1 MCADPPG
8 RAQEPRNLLS
18 YRPIRQKTSPQV
30 QGGFEREAVVPPGFV
45 IAGVLVYPLEVVD
58 VQFVALAAAE
68 ECPVAVRG
76 ARNHDVVS
84 LRRDGRRVAVVVD
97 DRDGYGLPTVGRGRE
112 FVVAVRQDA
121 DAGVRGFERP
131 ADVVFPAKRLG
142 LGYVVD
148 SGVPVADTYEDACG
162 GDVRGGQL
170 VLLRPQG
177 LNVADRRP
185 GFDP

>member
-1 MCADPPG
+1 M
-8 RAQEPRNLLS
+8 
-18 YRPIRQKTSPQV
+18 

-177 LNVADRRP
+177 LNVADRRL

>member
-8 RAQEPRNLLS
+8 RAQEPHNLLS

-131 ADVVFPAKRLG
+131 ADVVFPAKSQIHTKMRAG
-142 LGYVVD
+142 EMSEVD
-148 SGVPVADTYEDACG
+148 SSFFFAPRV
-162 GDVRGGQL
+162 
-170 VLLRPQG
+170 
-177 LNVADRRP
+177 
-185 GFDP
+185 